1 MLSLLYVNSY
11 WMTLQIRDE
20 MRICLYYAYLYRICV
35 QLQSVDFSQIDE
47 VSSLSECYRQV
58 IKEYKIHKDIYSYL
72 YNIFMPLLYKFDEED
87 EGFDDSPSLQ
97 IFYCPFILYFS
108 GSCLQAYLLF
118 KNIMIDD
125 LLLIFLFF

>member
-1 MLSLLYVNSY
+1 MIKEKRDQHLYNEMNALIV
-11 WMTLQIRDE
+11 IRDE

-47 VSSLSECYRQV
+47 V

-87 EGFDDSPSLQ
+87 EGFDDLPSL
-97 IFYCPFILYFS
+97 
-108 GSCLQAYLLF
+108 
-118 KNIMIDD
+118 
-125 LLLIFLFF
+125 